1 MSDEE
6 SPHER
11 MQRYEEL
18 EAREREYRGQKRS
31 VLEDVKTDL
40 AATVE
45 RAVDQEGTNVTVDA
59 TSRDGTVQTLT
70 ARLDRAAL
78 VARITDELPEG
89 FVVKRVKD
97 DGTLAIEWSRREAS
111 PEQRASAILQAIVSE
126 ELETDADELIVSAP
140 TRAAVIDR
148 AVELGVARDLAG
160 ERLQRLDD
168 IGLVDIEDG
177 QVFPDSDS

>member
-1 MSDEE
+1 MSDEG

-18 EAREREYRGQKRS
+18 EAKEREYRGQKRA
-31 VLEDVKTDL
+31 VLEDVKTEL
-40 AATVE
+40 ASTVE
-45 RAVDQEGTNVTVDA
+45 RAVDQEGANVTVDS

-78 VARITDELPEG
+78 VAEVTDELPEG
-89 FVVKRVKD
+89 FTVKRVKD
-97 DGTLAIEWSRREAS
+97 DGTLAIEWSRRKTS
-111 PEQRASAILQAIVSE
+111 PEQRASAILQAIVNE

-140 TRAAVIDR
+140 TRSDVIER

-177 QVFPDSDS
+177 QVFPDSDG